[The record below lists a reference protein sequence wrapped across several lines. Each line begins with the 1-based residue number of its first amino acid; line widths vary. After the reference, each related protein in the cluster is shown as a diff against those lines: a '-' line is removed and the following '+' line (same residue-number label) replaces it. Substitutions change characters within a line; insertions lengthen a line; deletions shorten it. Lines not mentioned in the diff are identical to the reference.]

1 MRRSGDG
8 VMLRYGV
15 CYFRTENHYIFSPYS
30 PYYCLSTNK
39 KNMIQNKLWIGL
51 LIGLLVPFVGYALLL
66 TIYDQLDAMGWT
78 SSIGFS
84 ANFRV
89 RTLGVIA
96 ICLNLIPLNL
106 FQRRRFGEAVRGIA
120 VMTVIYAIAWVIYF
134 GNTFFK

>member
-1 MRRSGDG
+1 
-8 VMLRYGV
+8 
-15 CYFRTENHYIFSPYS
+15 
-30 PYYCLSTNK
+30 
-39 KNMIQNKLWIGL
+39 MIQNKLWIGL

>member
-1 MRRSGDG
+1 
-8 VMLRYGV
+8 
-15 CYFRTENHYIFSPYS
+15 
-30 PYYCLSTNK
+30 
-39 KNMIQNKLWIGL
+39 MIQNKLWIGL

-66 TIYDQLDAMGWT
+66 TIYDQFDAMGWT